1 MLHQQAFAYISSVG
15 TGIVEFAHV
24 DTLQLER
31 GVVSNRVKQMD
42 EGWVFCREFLLEE
55 SGREYQSS
63 DHELTVVSIFEWMNG
78 GRCIP
83 AFSGGGK
90 KLVFAIPMPNK
101 FIRQRALSS
110 FVCCYT
116 R

>member
-42 EGWVFCREFLLEE
+42 EGWIFAGNFCWKNLDGNTSHL
-55 SGREYQSS
+55 
-63 DHELTVVSIFEWMNG
+63 IMN
-78 GRCIP
+78 
-83 AFSGGGK
+83 
-90 KLVFAIPMPNK
+90 
-101 FIRQRALSS
+101 
-110 FVCCYT
+110 
-116 R
+116 